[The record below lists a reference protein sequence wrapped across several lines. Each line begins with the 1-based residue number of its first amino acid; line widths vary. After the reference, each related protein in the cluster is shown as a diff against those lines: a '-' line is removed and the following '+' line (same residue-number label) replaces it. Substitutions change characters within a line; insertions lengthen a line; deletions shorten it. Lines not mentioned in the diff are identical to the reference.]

1 MYVCPLGC
9 LLERFFTKEVIEIH
23 KMEGEGKRRRL
34 EDHTST
40 SDIEKA
46 NNSEDSKNH
55 VMLQLQFDDR
65 EPRQT
70 DQVQ

>member
-1 MYVCPLGC
+1 
-9 LLERFFTKEVIEIH
+9 
-23 KMEGEGKRRRL
+23 MEGEGKRRRL